1 MRGIANF
8 FSVLSTV
15 SFTSNVTLA
24 TVGLSVPIKA
34 NQRIKFRAW
43 VKITVGAAGGVR
55 LSLVAPI
62 GVALYQTSIR
72 LNNTV
77 APSST
82 IAVQAGAAA
91 FTNALAN
98 AGTHWVEVEGVVIG
112 GAATDGVLDLQFAQ
126 NTSDATPLQVLA
138 GSSMETIVY

>member
-8 FSVLSTV
+8 FSVLNTV
-15 SFTSNVTLA
+15 SFTNDAVLK
-24 TVGLSVPIKA
+24 TVGLTIPIKA
-34 NQRIKFRAW
+34 NQRIKFKAW
-43 VKITVGAAGGVR
+43 VKITVGAASGVR
-55 LSLVAPI
+55 LSMVAPI
-62 GVALYQTSIR
+62 GVNLYTTSIR

-82 IAVQAGAAA
+82 IAVQSGAAV

-112 GAATDGVLDLQFAQ
+112 GALTDGVLDLQFAQ
-126 NTSDATPLQVLA
+126 NTADATALQVLA
-138 GSSMETIVY
+138 GSSMETIAY